1 MVVQHHADDGLARIV
16 LVQALEQRDELHT
29 AVAVL
34 DVRED
39 VTRVQVDSG
48 ENRYRAPTDILIVAP
63 YGGCLA
69 RYRRQIR
76 CCQSDRLNTR
86 LLVDADG
93 VDGVGS
99 RIVNGAL
106 PVDRDIPVDHQ
117 DFLHLAVELRVPF
130 FQVVA
135 NLVGLDLVLVEDAP
149 HSALASV
156 GQASKSSGLGSF
168 LAIVTSIKSCERN
181 EAIIAHLV
189 TVLMERTTSQNV
201 PN

>member
-1 MVVQHHADDGLARIV
+1 MPLRMRSLQFIDRFDSDVAQESAGHLGEGAFDEIKPGAMLGCVNVLEAPGARGEIGHGLPGDVGRMVVQHHADDGLARIV

-48 ENRYRAPTDILIVAP
+48 EDRYRAPTDILIVAP

-76 CCQSDRLNTR
+76 SCQSDRLNTR

-93 VDGVGS
+93 VD
-99 RIVNGAL
+99 A
-106 PVDRDIPVDHQ
+106 
-117 DFLHLAVELRVPF
+117 A
-130 FQVVA
+130 
-135 NLVGLDLVLVEDAP
+135 
-149 HSALASV
+149 
-156 GQASKSSGLGSF
+156 
-168 LAIVTSIKSCERN
+168 
-181 EAIIAHLV
+181 
-189 TVLMERTTSQNV
+189 
-201 PN
+201 